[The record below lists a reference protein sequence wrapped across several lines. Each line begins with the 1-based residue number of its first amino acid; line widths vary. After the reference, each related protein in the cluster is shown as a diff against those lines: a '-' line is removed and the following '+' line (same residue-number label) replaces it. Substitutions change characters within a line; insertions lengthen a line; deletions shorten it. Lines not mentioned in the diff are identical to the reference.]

1 VLTLYQ
7 IAGLARA
14 LLAADRSV
22 EQADLALRKEKEKR
36 RIIREETLPGAM
48 QELGIE
54 KLTLETGDTITISR
68 EVYASIPAGARAN
81 AHRWLQEHNFGGLL
95 KTEVTVAYGRDS
107 AAEASELAIEL
118 EQRGLSVMAIEK
130 VHPQTLKAWLK
141 EQLQAG
147 TEIPL
152 DLFGAR
158 PVWTAKIKTK

>member
-1 VLTLYQ
+1 MISLDQ
-7 IAGLARA
+7 IAHLARS
-14 LLAADRSV
+14 LVAADRSV
-22 EQADLALRKEKEKR
+22 DQADLALRKEKEKR

-48 QELGIE
+48 QELGVE
-54 KLTLETGDTITISR
+54 KLTLSSGETITISR

-107 AAEASELAIEL
+107 AAEASELAMEL

-130 VHPQTLKAWLK
+130 IHPQTLKAWLK
-141 EQLQAG
+141 EQLREGADV
-147 TEIPL
+147 PL